1 MKLQSKVHEPDDTNM
16 ISLINI
22 VFLILIFFLIAS
34 IIRPFSA
41 KDIELVKSLSKDKYT
56 RHAQTLVI
64 DKTGNLI
71 INGTPTDPQDLLT
84 MLGKGMVIPEGEQ
97 GEARLNIIADQSLPS
112 GILLD
117 HLKTIQSLKFAS
129 IKLVTERKKQ

>member
-84 MLGKGMVIPEGEQ
+84 MLGKGMVIPEGKQ

>member
-1 MKLQSKVHEPDDTNM
+1 MKLQSKAREPDDTNM

-84 MLGKGMVIPEGEQ
+84 MLGKGMVITEGEQ

-129 IKLVTERKKQ
+129 IQLVTERKKQ

>member
-1 MKLQSKVHEPDDTNM
+1 MKLQSKVREPDDTNM

-129 IKLVTERKKQ
+129 IQLVTERKKQ

>member
-1 MKLQSKVHEPDDTNM
+1 MKLQSKVREPDDTNM

>member
-1 MKLQSKVHEPDDTNM
+1 MKLHSKVREPDDTNM

-129 IKLVTERKKQ
+129 IQLVTERKKQ